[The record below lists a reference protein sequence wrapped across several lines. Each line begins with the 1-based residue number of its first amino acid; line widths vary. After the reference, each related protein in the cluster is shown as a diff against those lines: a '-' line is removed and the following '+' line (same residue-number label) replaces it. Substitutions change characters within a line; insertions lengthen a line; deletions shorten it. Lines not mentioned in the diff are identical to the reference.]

1 MPLLTQD
8 VRASHGSPM
17 PISDVYLRAAYM
29 MQQQQMALLQS
40 SLNGSMRGAGEA
52 SPELERIGRKTKK
65 RIPLEERPEFRTY

>member
-1 MPLLTQD
+1 MQD

-40 SLNGSMRGAGEA
+40 SLTGSVRLFSCT
-52 SPELERIGRKTKK
+52 SPNCL
-65 RIPLEERPEFRTY
+65 